1 MEKTRRA
8 FLSCAAVAAT
18 AGLVAP
24 RQALAL
30 RVEDLDVPRQRLILD
45 ACETRNAH
53 QRVLADLMAELEGR
67 GVGEVQARET
77 AQQMNCPFCGCGLA
91 AAVAGEL
98 PDAQTA
104 PRF

>member
-8 FLSCAAVAAT
+8 FLTCAAVAAT

-53 QRVLADLMAELEGR
+53 SRVLFELMAELEGR
-67 GVGEVQARET
+67 GVDEAQARET

-91 AAVAGEL
+91 AAAAGEL
-98 PDAQTA
+98 PDAQMP

>member
-8 FLSCAAVAAT
+8 FLSCSAVAA
-18 AGLVAP
+18 AIGLAAP

-30 RVEDLDVPRQRLILD
+30 RVEDLDVPRQRLILA

-53 QRVLADLMAELEGR
+53 QRVLAELMAELEGQ
-67 GVGEVQARET
+67 GVGETQARET

-91 AAVAGEL
+91 AAAGEL
-98 PDAQTA
+98 PEAQTP

>member
-18 AGLVAP
+18 AGLIAP

-30 RVEDLDVPRQRLILD
+30 RVEDLDAPRQRLILE

-67 GVGEVQARET
+67 GVAQAQARET
-77 AQQMNCPFCGCGLA
+77 AEQMNCPFCGCGLA
-91 AAVAGEL
+91 AAAVGEL
-98 PDAQTA
+98 PDAQTP

>member
-8 FLSCAAVAAT
+8 FLTCAAVAAA
-18 AGLVAP
+18 AGVIAP

-30 RVEDLDVPRQRLILD
+30 RVEDLDAPRQRLILE

-67 GVGEVQARET
+67 GVGEAQARET

-91 AAVAGEL
+91 AAAAGEL
-98 PDAQTA
+98 PDAQTP